1 MYINICRG
9 LFNNHKKI
17 FAFLIASSIE
27 RDKGDINKSEWDLL
41 LKGVGFNDISKVKPK
56 PEKLNCT

>member
-27 RDKGDINKSEWDLL
+27 RDMGNVNKMEWDIL
-41 LKGVGFNDISKVKPK
+41 LKGVGFNDISKV
-56 PEKLNCT
+56 